1 MAWDFSTEP
10 EFEKKL
16 DWIREFVREEVEPLE
31 VLFPGCEFL
40 PLNDERRK
48 IVDPLKQRVRDQG
61 LWAPHLGPE
70 LGGQGFGAGKLTLI
84 NEILG
89 RSPWAPIVFGTQS
102 PATGNAEIIARFGTQ
117 EQKDR
122 YLSGLLSGEIFS
134 CFSITEPQGG
144 ADPRG
149 FTTRAVK
156 DGDDWVIT
164 GRKYFSS
171 NASVA
176 SFFIV
181 VAITNPDVAVH
192 YGASTF
198 LIPAGA
204 AGLKIEANHH
214 LVGADPHEPGHS
226 LVHYD
231 DVRVPSSALLGEAG
245 QGFLILQ
252 TRLAGGRLHHAMR
265 SIGMAQRTVE
275 MMARRAKSRFTQGT
289 LLADKQLVQ
298 EFVADSYTE
307 LAPFRLT
314 VLHAAWLIDSGDE
327 HGARAEIATCK
338 ILASQVLKSIALR
351 AIQVHGALGLT
362 DQMPLVN
369 VLLGGIALGL
379 ADGPPE
385 AHKVNLARMLLKNV
399 EAESPEG
406 AREGVEGI
414 RGAAV
419 RVREPVAPEPP
430 RVSDIVTEAGS
441 SNKAFY
447 RYFAGK
453 DDVILAVMER
463 GVGIVVSYLQHQM
476 TKERTPAGQVRRWIE
491 GALAQVA
498 DPHLISMSRAAAGQV
513 SATTDWRAADGAI
526 MPPVRGP

>member
-16 DWIREFVREEVEPLE
+16 EWVCEFVRDEVQPLE

-40 PLNDERRK
+40 PLNEERRK
-48 IVDPLKQRVRDQG
+48 IVDPLKQQVRDQG

-70 LGGQGFGAGKLTLI
+70 LGGQGFGAVKLTLI

-89 RSPWAPIVFGTQS
+89 RSPWAPIIFGTQA
-102 PATGNAEIIARFGTQ
+102 PDTGNAEIIARFGTQ
-117 EQKDR
+117 AQKDR
-122 YLSGLLSGEIFS
+122 YLAGLLSGEIFS
-134 CFSITEPQGG
+134 CFSMTEPQGG
-144 ADPRG
+144 ADPRV
-149 FTTRAVK
+149 FTTKARRAGPE
-156 DGDDWVIT
+156 DDADWVIT

-192 YGASTF
+192 HGASTF
-198 LIPAGA
+198 LIPAGTP
-204 AGLKIEANHH
+204 GLKVEANHH

-231 DVRVPSSALLGEAG
+231 DVRVSSDALLGEAG

-289 LLADKQLVQ
+289 VLADKQLVQ
-298 EFVADSYTE
+298 EFIADSYTE
-307 LAPFRLT
+307 LTPFRLT

-327 HGARAEIATCK
+327 RAARAEIATCK

-351 AIQVHGALGLT
+351 AIQVHGAIGLT
-362 DQMPLVN
+362 DQLPLVN

-379 ADGPPE
+379 ADGPTE
-385 AHKVNLARMLLKNV
+385 AHKVNLARMLMKNV
-399 EAESPEG
+399 EAESPEWPSEMRDLRREA
-406 AREGVEGI
+406 ARAKYGV
-414 RGAAV
+414 
-419 RVREPVAPEPP
+419 PV
-430 RVSDIVTEAGS
+430 
-441 SNKAFY
+441 
-447 RYFAGK
+447 GK
-453 DDVILAVMER
+453 
-463 GVGIVVSYLQHQM
+463 
-476 TKERTPAGQVRRWIE
+476 
-491 GALAQVA
+491 
-498 DPHLISMSRAAAGQV
+498 
-513 SATTDWRAADGAI
+513 
-526 MPPVRGP
+526 